1 MFLFTV
7 TKPGLRQAGALA
19 LCAVCLAGTVTAA
32 VRLAGKSV
40 AASATVQ
47 TTIENTQDIG
57 TYFTG
62 YGFEVDLSTAAVD
75 KVKIPKKWDDSFTAF
90 NQVVGESG
98 LTLADYKGKTVEKW
112 TVLCPAR
119 SDAATDTYCVLLVYK
134 AKPVGAYLL
143 EKPSGEVSGLITA
156 TQTAA
161 EAEQRRDN
169 EHLLGAGV
177 AVLHGDLSAGH
188 AQLVQGT
195 GQGQGLAADAGAGL
209 VGQVLTRAGDGHLDD
224 AGGDGGQ
231 DGQQERGDGVG
242 AAFLVIAAAAE
253 DGGELHEVG
262 DADDDR
268 GQHTSD
274 GLDQDVTVGDVA
286 DLVGDDAAQLF
297 GAEDAH
303 DAVGD
308 GTTPCSGSRPVAKA
322 LGASSGMTQTRGLGM
337 PALAESSATMR
348 CNMGASSSDSS
359 RAWYMESTILSEYQ

>member
-40 AASATVQ
+40 TASATVQ

-119 SDAATDTYCVLLVYK
+119 SDGATDAYCVLLVYK

-161 EAEQRRDN
+161 EAAEQ
-169 EHLLGAGV
+169 
-177 AVLHGDLSAGH
+177 
-188 AQLVQGT
+188 Q
-195 GQGQGLAADAGAGL
+195 
-209 VGQVLTRAGDGHLDD
+209 
-224 AGGDGGQ
+224 
-231 DGQQERGDGVG
+231 
-242 AAFLVIAAAAE
+242 AAE
-253 DGGELHEVG
+253 TSAALPDE
-262 DADDDR
+262 ADY
-268 GQHTSD
+268 
-274 GLDQDVTVGDVA
+274 
-286 DLVGDDAAQLF
+286 
-297 GAEDAH
+297 
-303 DAVGD
+303 
-308 GTTPCSGSRPVAKA
+308 P
-322 LGASSGMTQTRGLGM
+322 
-337 PALAESSATMR
+337 
-348 CNMGASSSDSS
+348 
-359 RAWYMESTILSEYQ
+359 SE

>member
-119 SDAATDTYCVLLVYK
+119 SDGATDTYCVLLVYK

-143 EKPSGEVSGLITA
+143 EKPSGVVTGLKDAQTAMAMQEATEVSGEDFSGDWGERHDEELNA
-156 TQTAA
+156 AGQSQQTSGEPETPLPEAA
-161 EAEQRRDN
+161 RYTDLPLDAE
-169 EHLLGAGV
+169 GY
-177 AVLHGDLSAGH
+177 
-188 AQLVQGT
+188 
-195 GQGQGLAADAGAGL
+195 
-209 VGQVLTRAGDGHLDD
+209 
-224 AGGDGGQ
+224 
-231 DGQQERGDGVG
+231 
-242 AAFLVIAAAAE
+242 
-253 DGGELHEVG
+253 
-262 DADDDR
+262 
-268 GQHTSD
+268 
-274 GLDQDVTVGDVA
+274 
-286 DLVGDDAAQLF
+286 
-297 GAEDAH
+297 
-303 DAVGD
+303 
-308 GTTPCSGSRPVAKA
+308 PV
-322 LGASSGMTQTRGLGM
+322 
-337 PALAESSATMR
+337 E
-348 CNMGASSSDSS
+348 
-359 RAWYMESTILSEYQ
+359 

>member
-119 SDAATDTYCVLLVYK
+119 SDGATDTYCVLLVYK

-143 EKPSGEVSGLITA
+143 EKPSGEVKALAPAQSSAALTQQEKEAAALFGTSGA
-156 TQTAA
+156 AQSAAGENAQAPASQVNTQPAA
-161 EAEQRRDN
+161 SEAA
-169 EHLLGAGV
+169 AGQ
-177 AVLHGDLSAGH
+177 AEDVL
-188 AQLVQGT
+188 AQ
-195 GQGQGLAADAGAGL
+195 DAGAWP
-209 VGQVLTRAGDGHLDD
+209 T
-224 AGGDGGQ
+224 
-231 DGQQERGDGVG
+231 E
-242 AAFLVIAAAAE
+242 
-253 DGGELHEVG
+253 
-262 DADDDR
+262 
-268 GQHTSD
+268 
-274 GLDQDVTVGDVA
+274 
-286 DLVGDDAAQLF
+286 
-297 GAEDAH
+297 
-303 DAVGD
+303 
-308 GTTPCSGSRPVAKA
+308 
-322 LGASSGMTQTRGLGM
+322 
-337 PALAESSATMR
+337 
-348 CNMGASSSDSS
+348 
-359 RAWYMESTILSEYQ
+359 

>member
-119 SDAATDTYCVLLVYK
+119 SDGATDTYCVLLVYK

-143 EKPSGEVSGLITA
+143 EKALRRGERFDYRGPNRRRSRTA
-156 TQTAA
+156 GRRN
-161 EAEQRRDN
+161 QRRP
-169 EHLLGAGV
+169 AGRGRLSQRV
-177 AVLHGDLSAGH
+177 SRKARYRQPTGIKRVTALCRWAVWLCVRAAPHNSR
-188 AQLVQGT
+188 
-195 GQGQGLAADAGAGL
+195 LAA
-209 VGQVLTRAGDGHLDD
+209 
-224 AGGDGGQ
+224 
-231 DGQQERGDGVG
+231 
-242 AAFLVIAAAAE
+242 
-253 DGGELHEVG
+253 
-262 DADDDR
+262 
-268 GQHTSD
+268 
-274 GLDQDVTVGDVA
+274 
-286 DLVGDDAAQLF
+286 
-297 GAEDAH
+297 
-303 DAVGD
+303 
-308 GTTPCSGSRPVAKA
+308 
-322 LGASSGMTQTRGLGM
+322 
-337 PALAESSATMR
+337 
-348 CNMGASSSDSS
+348 
-359 RAWYMESTILSEYQ
+359 